1 MAFVER
7 LKRDVAFQS
16 RLVDAPTP
24 SERLAI
30 AWEEGFD
37 LSHDDVAAVR
47 RALSVEELSDDDLER
62 VAGGVGAVTG
72 GIAGNVATAA
82 AHL

>member
-16 RLVDAPTP
+16 KLVDAPTP
-24 SERLAI
+24 GERLAI
-30 AWEEGFD
+30 AREEGFD

-62 VAGGVGAVTG
+62 VAGGVGAVTS